1 MNTIGGITTP
11 FTDAIVAVPDTSGTN
26 TKTGGVDVRDGMKQT
41 GGEVSIAT
49 GVNVRDDTTDAM
61 TAAKAIKGS

>member
-1 MNTIGGITTP
+1 MNTVNGITTP
-11 FTDAIVAVPDTSGTN
+11 FTDAIVPVPDTSGNN

-41 GGEVSIAT
+41 GGEVTIVH

>member
-1 MNTIGGITTP
+1 MKDINGISTP
-11 FTDAIVAVPDTSGTN
+11 FTDSIVAVPDTSGNN
-26 TKTGGVDVRDGMKQT
+26 TKTGGVDVRDGMKAT
-41 GGEVSIAT
+41 GGEIPITT